1 MTCSDRVIKLRKPPV
16 HPDALSSGETTLKE
30 ALSATCVECGA
41 TLPKSRMPLVCGS
54 CGDGIHPSCAGR
66 VERGVGW
73 GNRTLFC
80 ARCA

>member
-1 MTCSDRVIKLRKPPV
+1 VITLRKPSLP
-16 HPDALSSGETTLKE
+16 AEELSSGEITVEE
-30 ALSATCVECGA
+30 ALPGTCVECGA
-41 TLPKSRMPLVCGS
+41 TLPESRMPLVCGS